1 MKAQFLRLNSLLPH
15 VWLSLLAG
23 AVASVSAANT
33 DALTQAQRAVDR
45 ATQADADQYAS
56 AMIAQARQRLQQA
69 QQASLDRHQ
78 RKQAPLLALQAAAD
92 ADLATAQSQ
101 HAVVLTQLTQAK
113 KDLNQLQ
120 REHDAAAP
128 PLSAPAQATEPA
140 VNSAPSN
147 EAPTL

>member
-1 MKAQFLRLNSLLPH
+1 MKTHFLRLNTLLPH
-15 VWLSLLAG
+15 VWLTLIIG

-56 AMIAQARQRLQQA
+56 ALIAQARQRLQQA
-69 QQASLDRHQ
+69 QQASLDRHL

-101 HAVVLTQLTQAK
+101 HAVVLTQFTQAK

-120 REHDAAAP
+120 REHDAAGPSLAT
-128 PLSAPAQATEPA
+128 PAQATEPA
-140 VNSAPSN
+140 VISAPSS
-147 EAPTL
+147 EAPPR